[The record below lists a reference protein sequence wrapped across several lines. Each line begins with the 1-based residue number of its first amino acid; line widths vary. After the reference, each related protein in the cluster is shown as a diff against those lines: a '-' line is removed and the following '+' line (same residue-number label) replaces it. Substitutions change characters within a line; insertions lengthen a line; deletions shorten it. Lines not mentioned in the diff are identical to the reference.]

1 MSSHC
6 PPPRC
11 KQAFL
16 FNAQRVHFSILPLLA
31 GLHRILPANA
41 LALSVTEQHFKR
53 KKRRCKESTAVARDS
68 NPGETASKSDGLSLP
83 LQTLTLYGTHSTRRT
98 DHDLDNLDN
107 LTYRYVVQDLRSTD
121 PTQETGP
128 RSPRESIYPML
139 RKLTFSF

>member
-1 MSSHC
+1 M
-6 PPPRC
+6 
-11 KQAFL
+11 
-16 FNAQRVHFSILPLLA
+16 
-31 GLHRILPANA
+31 
-41 LALSVTEQHFKR
+41 TEQHFKR

-128 RSPRESIYPML
+128 RSPRERIYPIL